1 MVLFG
6 RVAEFSVEL
15 WSILIS
21 IHITIA
27 ELLFVGSWSSQRF
40 SFHQLLNIQLTLKC
54 PEMS

>member
-40 SFHQLLNIQLTLKC
+40 S
-54 PEMS
+54 